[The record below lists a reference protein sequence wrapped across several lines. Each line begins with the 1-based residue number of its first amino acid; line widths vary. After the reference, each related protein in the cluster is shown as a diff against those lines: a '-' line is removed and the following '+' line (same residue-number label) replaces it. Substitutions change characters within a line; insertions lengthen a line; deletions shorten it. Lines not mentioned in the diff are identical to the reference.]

1 MLQPYYVTFQLG
13 LVSGLDPDLDP
24 DPVASGQ
31 SVYLRNMKHAV
42 AGSREHEVL
51 VPLLEQGT
59 RC

>member
-1 MLQPYYVTFQLG
+1 MIFLVG

-24 DPVASGQ
+24 DPVVTGQ
-31 SVYLRNMKHAV
+31 SVYLRYVKHAV
-42 AGSREHEVL
+42 ARTREHEVL